1 MDDFEAMNV
10 DALKAYLKERGVT
23 YSKAKKRELV
33 DLCKLAFENKIEV
46 DPDCF
51 NDSIDDEM
59 KKKLTYCGQVI
70 PDPKLLNGTSDL
82 SGIPSLNNFDIYDYL
97 KQSDVY
103 PSSQLRDFKNLVGY
117 KLFESGYVES
127 IDVCYNVA
135 GNGVHLVR
143 FSVKPTQRKEDPI
156 NHTPFYKGWI
166 VLVPEPPH
174 IYSAFCACK
183 GGSDGVCRH
192 TVATLLELADF
203 VEKYTNNSVTSTACR
218 WKKKE
223 RQSCDN
229 PVEVSKLST
238 RVKQSSARSE
248 APCSDFYDPCPDVPL
263 PSVDDFYN
271 GLRLLRP
278 NANILYN
285 RFPFK
290 QIVETSVSSVP
301 SFFEQISAFMMLNP
315 SSDFDEVIKSIS
327 FSPSER
333 DSIEKFTRG
342 QVDNPKWF
350 SFRKGMLTASK
361 FYEATHMLPS
371 TNPDRFVRSL
381 ASSDN
386 KFGEKVPVP
395 LRYGLYNESNA
406 KKLFMQKHKKL
417 HKNVT
422 VEDQGLYIT
431 DQYSFIGASPDG
443 LVSCSQCGKFLL
455 EIKCLYAKRIFLPKL
470 AARDHCFTDDNM
482 VLHLDPKS
490 RWYSQIQGQMAICK
504 FELCKLVMY
513 TNKGIQV
520 VDVPFD
526 LSFWKEMEANLVKFY
541 LLKVGPTLLTLLDNE

>member
-70 PDPKLLNGTSDL
+70 PDPKLLINGTSDL

-135 GNGVHLVR
+135 GNGVHLVK

-203 VEKYTNNSVTSTACR
+203 VEKYTNNSVTSSACR
-218 WKKKE
+218 WKKRKGK
-223 RQSCDN
+223 
-229 PVEVSKLST
+229 VVMI
-238 RVKQSSARSE
+238 
-248 APCSDFYDPCPDVPL
+248 
-263 PSVDDFYN
+263 
-271 GLRLLRP
+271 LLR
-278 NANILYN
+278 
-285 RFPFK
+285 
-290 QIVETSVSSVP
+290 
-301 SFFEQISAFMMLNP
+301 
-315 SSDFDEVIKSIS
+315 
-327 FSPSER
+327 
-333 DSIEKFTRG
+333 
-342 QVDNPKWF
+342 
-350 SFRKGMLTASK
+350 
-361 FYEATHMLPS
+361 
-371 TNPDRFVRSL
+371 
-381 ASSDN
+381 
-386 KFGEKVPVP
+386 
-395 LRYGLYNESNA
+395 
-406 KKLFMQKHKKL
+406 
-417 HKNVT
+417 
-422 VEDQGLYIT
+422 
-431 DQYSFIGASPDG
+431 
-443 LVSCSQCGKFLL
+443 
-455 EIKCLYAKRIFLPKL
+455 
-470 AARDHCFTDDNM
+470 
-482 VLHLDPKS
+482 
-490 RWYSQIQGQMAICK
+490 
-504 FELCKLVMY
+504 
-513 TNKGIQV
+513 
-520 VDVPFD
+520 
-526 LSFWKEMEANLVKFY
+526 
-541 LLKVGPTLLTLLDNE
+541 